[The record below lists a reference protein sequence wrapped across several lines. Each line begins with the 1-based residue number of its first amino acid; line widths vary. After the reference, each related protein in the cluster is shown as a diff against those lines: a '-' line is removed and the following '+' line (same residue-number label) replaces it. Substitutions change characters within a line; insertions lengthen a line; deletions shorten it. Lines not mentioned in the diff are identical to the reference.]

1 MKPTILIVEDEPAI
15 ADAIQY
21 ALETEGCDT
30 LVVFSGAPAPALL
43 AEQRIDLIIL
53 DVGLP
58 DISGFE
64 LLKLIRRDSTVPVIF
79 LTARASELDRVV
91 GLELGGDD
99 YVVKPFSPR
108 ELAARV
114 KAVLRRSRLESAASA
129 AASAAPSASPS
140 AAASVWRVDEGR
152 RSIAF
157 HGEALELSRY
167 EFNLLIVFLRKP
179 GQVFSRDQ
187 LMAQAWDEPD
197 ASMDRTVDAH
207 IKNLRA
213 KLRAIRP
220 DLDPILTH
228 RGVGYA
234 LREGL

>member
-79 LTARASELDRVV
+79 LTARASEIDRVV

-114 KAVLRRSRLESAASA
+114 KAVLRRSRPESAT
-129 AASAAPSASPS
+129 S

-167 EFNLLIVFLRKP
+167 EFNLLSVFLRKP